1 MVSIVYADSL
11 ASPKEPSLPDRL
23 INPHPRQV
31 NGTSLPAIQDPN
43 SLPTGDTSEIEE
55 DMTDILRLK
64 IMIDS
69 FSQNLN
75 EEKQDIGRTFHSLH
89 VVSEAW
95 EQLHSNL
102 GHIQPTGEGMHA
114 FVAVS
119 GAGTHPKNSSE
130 QHNALGSEIAEKLPA
145 TLEADEHWIGIV
157 DSINSQSA
165 DEATDLVAKQQ
176 RSDLHRRPRGY
187 TVCSD
192 ISDEDGYELDTCPLM
207 PGHHKDEGPLLHSV
221 VCSSLL
227 PQNHI
232 LGTISANAS
241 ASFSS
246 LSCSIFDNL
255 TYYRELREAR
265 IDNEFEAILDRILK
279 EWFNVG
285 ASVRLLALHIYHLF
299 FMCRCIAVY
308 SVHV

>member
-1 MVSIVYADSL
+1 M
-11 ASPKEPSLPDRL
+11 PDRL

-31 NGTSLPAIQDPN
+31 NGTSLLAIQGPN

-55 DMTDILRLK
+55 DMTDVLRLK
-64 IMIDS
+64 TMIDS
-69 FSQNLN
+69 FSQHLN

-207 PGHHKDEGPLLHSV
+207 PGHHKDESPLLYSV

-265 IDNEFEAILDRILK
+265 IDNEFEAVLDRILK

-285 ASVRLLALHIYHLF
+285 ASVRLLALHISSVFHVSMHCCLLCSCVVDWHCSVSRKYGT
-299 FMCRCIAVY
+299 AVP
-308 SVHV
+308 

>member
-1 MVSIVYADSL
+1 MS
-11 ASPKEPSLPDRL
+11 DRL
-23 INPHPRQV
+23 INSHPRQV
-31 NGTSLPAIQDPN
+31 NGTSLLAIQDPN

-55 DMTDILRLK
+55 DMTDVLRLK
-64 IMIDS
+64 TMIDS

-95 EQLHSNL
+95 DQLHSTL
-102 GHIQPTGEGMHA
+102 GHVRPTGEGMHA

-119 GAGTHPKNSSE
+119 DAGTRPENSSE
-130 QHNALGSEIAEKLPA
+130 QHNTPVHMTENLGSDIAEKLPA

-265 IDNEFEAILDRILK
+265 IDNEFEAVLDRILK